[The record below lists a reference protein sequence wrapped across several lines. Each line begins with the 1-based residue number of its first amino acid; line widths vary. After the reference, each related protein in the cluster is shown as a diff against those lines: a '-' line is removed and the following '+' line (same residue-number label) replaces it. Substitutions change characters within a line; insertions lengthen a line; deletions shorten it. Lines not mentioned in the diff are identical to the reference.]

1 MSWMRKDVSCYRVP
15 WISLGQA
22 GLALHAGYT
31 RGTLLVSITLGMY
44 SLLYRIIL
52 QRSPRLHISC
62 FVFALACCVLTS
74 AVSAQEV
81 TLRGFVAD
89 ASNGQSLI
97 GANIALLQGQAL
109 VRGGITNEQGVFN
122 ISRIVPGT
130 YTVAVTYVGY
140 TTHRD
145 TLQLGDEAVVLI
157 NVALEPSAEAID
169 EVVITTEREAGAG
182 TLEAGL
188 QRIRPDDIQRIPT
201 PAPSGDLVGYL
212 QALPGV
218 VSMGD
223 RGGQLFVRGGT
234 PSQNLILM
242 DGALIYKPFHIIGFF
257 SAFPEDLIANVDFYA
272 GGFDARYSGR
282 ISSVI
287 DVTMRGGN
295 NQRAQGSVSLSPFL
309 TGVRVEGPLK
319 KGQNSFLAAVRTS
332 LIEQTAPD
340 LIGQELPLTFQ
351 DWFFKLQS
359 VGNSSRCSGSF
370 MHTYDRGRIDIE
382 SDDVFKWQNTVLAG
396 QCAGF
401 TPNSKVYSNV
411 NMGFTYVNNAIGSAD
426 QPERSADAWRFNT
439 DAHFTIYGD
448 EREVSWGF
456 FARTDNLTYTLA
468 EQFQGLDNNEDFL
481 IEVGGYVGSTWVVDE
496 KLDIKPSL
504 SFTIPFDHK
513 AGLEPRLRLAWR
525 PWGTVAQELNAAVG
539 LYQQTFIGIN
549 DERDAG
555 SVFTA
560 WLAAPL
566 DGAQARALHGILGWH
581 QQFGA
586 FKLSAEGYYKR
597 LTNIPVPIWSA
608 VARFTTRLTGASS
621 NIYGV
626 DTRLEFQQ
634 QQLYAYLGYGY
645 SWIEYTSRQD
655 HFALPGQ
662 SPLQTYHPPHDRRHQ
677 LNAVASWT
685 PGHFEA
691 NVRWQFGAGLP
702 YTQPLGF
709 DSIMNVFTFLQYPTT
724 NFGQPR
730 VLFDKPY
737 QGRLPTYHRLDV
749 SMAYTFKTKRM
760 DLELQAG
767 GINLYDR
774 DNLFYY
780 DVFELRRVDQ
790 LPFTPYVS
798 IKIETR

>member
-1 MSWMRKDVSCYRVP
+1 MLE
-15 WISLGQA
+15 I
-22 GLALHAGYT
+22 
-31 RGTLLVSITLGMY
+31 GTLLCATTTGQHRHPLYFLSRRI
-44 SLLYRIIL
+44 SLS
-52 QRSPRLHISC
+52 RSPIMRTCLALLCI
-62 FVFALACCVLTS
+62 VFCALVPH
-74 AVSAQEV
+74 VSAQEV
-81 TLRGFVAD
+81 TLRGFITD
-89 ASNGQSLI
+89 ASNGQALI
-97 GANIALLQGQAL
+97 GANVALLQEDAL
-109 VRGGITNEQGVFN
+109 VRGGGTNEQGVFN
-122 ISRIVPGT
+122 ISQIVPGA
-130 YTVAVTYVGY
+130 YVLAVTYIGY

-145 TLQLGDEAVVLI
+145 TLQLGGESLMLI
-157 NVALEPSAEAID
+157 NVALEPSAESID
-169 EVVITTEREAGAG
+169 EVVVTTEREAGAG

-242 DGALIYKPFHIIGFF
+242 DGALIYKPFHIVGFF

-295 NQRAQGSVSLSPFL
+295 NRRVQGSVSLSPFL
-309 TGVRVEGPLK
+309 TGVRVEGPMK
-319 KGQNSFLAAVRTS
+319 KGQSSFLGAFRTS

-340 LIGQELPLTFQ
+340 LINQELPLTFQ
-351 DWFFKLQS
+351 DWFFKVQN
-359 VGNSSRCSGSF
+359 VGNSSRCSGSV
-370 MHTYDRGRIDIE
+370 MHTYDRGRIDTQSQDI
-382 SDDVFKWQNTVLAG
+382 FRWQNTVLAG

-401 TPNSKVYSNV
+401 TPNSKVYSNI
-411 NMGFTYVNNAIGSAD
+411 NMGFTYVSNAIGSSD

-439 DAHFTIYGD
+439 DAHFTLYGD

-456 FARTDNLTYTLA
+456 FTRTDNLTYTLA
-468 EQFQGLDNNEDFL
+468 EQFQGLSNNEDFL
-481 IEVGGYVGSTWVVDE
+481 IEVGGYLGSTWLIQD

-539 LYQQTFIGIN
+539 LYQQTFIGIS

-566 DGAQARALHGILGWH
+566 DGAQARAIHAILGWH
-581 QQFGA
+581 QQLGPFN
-586 FKLSAEGYYKR
+586 LSAEGYYKR

-608 VARFTTRLTGASS
+608 VARFTTRLTDASS
-621 NIYGV
+621 NIYGI
-626 DTRLEFQQ
+626 DTRLELQRRQF
-634 QQLYAYLGYGY
+634 YAYLGYGY

-655 HFALPGQ
+655 HFALPGE

-677 LNAVASWT
+677 FNAVASWT
-685 PGHFEA
+685 PGQFEA
-691 NVRWQFGAGLP
+691 NIRWQFGAGLP

-724 NFGQPR
+724 SFGQPR

-749 SMAYTFKTKRM
+749 SVAYTFQTKRL
-760 DLELQAG
+760 DLMLQAG

-780 DVFELRRVDQ
+780 DVFELRRIDQ
-790 LPFTPYVS
+790 LPLTPYVS
-798 IKIETR
+798 IKVETR